1 MQINKIFN
9 NQIIMNNNQ
18 IIMNIN
24 QKVKYFLEK
33 NMQKINFG
41 KIDIKN
47 IKDNLI
53 GMLNGQN

>member
-1 MQINKIFN
+1 
-9 NQIIMNNNQ
+9 MNN
-18 IIMNIN
+18 N